1 MSGPRPHRARDD
13 FVHDPPHGIR
23 AQHRELAHTEMGADI
38 RSRYASA
45 GAAMP
50 PLVRSLGLGDPS
62 SVSRPAMA
70 HHFRPNALK
79 QGITTRRSRAYNV
92 QFGSSGQTAVASWQ
106 DDTSIVALDSR
117 TWRVRAKATGRD
129 IAWTI
134 TATELSPDERC
145 VAYSTINDVAHV
157 IRLQDPADTDMDGE
171 DGEGDMED
179 GVGISG
185 DHDGG
190 GGGDGEEGEDAPA
203 VLGAPFS
210 PSSSF
215 SPSSRSPH
223 AHRRRLISLPS
234 AAPAGHSSASFSAS
248 SSASSSSRELGVASH
263 TPMDF
268 SVEARGAAPQGAGG
282 YRGRSSRGS
291 FGIFSL
297 KWSAGGGEVVAG
309 CNDGQLRI
317 FDVESGV
324 VSDRVQAHQDDIN
337 SVCFAG
343 TGAASDVVISGS
355 DEVGTPLKV
364 WDRRALGRPVGG
376 LPGHVAGVT
385 HVSPRGDGVHVLS
398 ASKDQTIKLWDLRK
412 QLAPDHARAVAARAS
427 RAWKSFDYRWEA
439 PSYRQRSGHPSD
451 LSIATLTG
459 PVILQTLIRAYFSP
473 LESTGA
479 RYVYSGSA
487 DGAVYMFDLHNEGD
501 LCARLTHHKGPVRDV
516 SWHPQ
521 LPVLLSASFDGT
533 LGVWTY
539 RDEGAA
545 QQAAVA
551 RDWRKL
557 AKWLRRANRAARKAT
572 RESRAAALALAQ
584 QEASA
589 PLSARGARAAARSGG
604 AAEGPAGAGRGE
616 GVDGNDGASSY
627 TSSGASSV
635 PSGDDPY
642 RRRDGGGD
650 DDDDDEKED
659 DSEGG
664 GGPLRQSGLRLNA
677 AQNSLLARL
686 LGLVGGGEGGAGDE
700 EDEEDD
706 EDDEYVQDDD
716 DDDDEDEDDED
727 DDDDEGEEGGTTEE
741 EGKRRGADDE

>member
-23 AQHRELAHTEMGADI
+23 AQHREIAHTEMGADI

-92 QFGSSGQTAVASWQ
+92 QFGATGQTAVASWQ

-157 IRLQDPADTDMDGE
+157 ISLQDPADTDMDGE

-179 GVGISG
+179 GVSISG

-203 VLGAPFS
+203 VLGAPFF

-398 ASKDQTIKLWDLRK
+398 AAKDQTIKLWDLRK

-439 PSYRQRSGHPSD
+439 HRAGGGRRARRGRSRATTCRSCCCTRSRRRPRARGSGASRRPRPSARSVRELRDAKVRELEEAELRAGEEDVLGLEVAVQDVAGVDILTEVDKDARAEGLRQG
-451 LSIATLTG
+451 
-459 PVILQTLIRAYFSP
+459 P
-473 LESTGA
+473 LEL
-479 RYVYSGSA
+479 
-487 DGAVYMFDLHNEGD
+487 DG
-501 LCARLTHHKGPVRDV
+501 
-516 SWHPQ
+516 
-521 LPVLLSASFDGT
+521 VLL
-533 LGVWTY
+533 
-539 RDEGAA
+539 
-545 QQAAVA
+545 
-551 RDWRKL
+551 
-557 AKWLRRANRAARKAT
+557 
-572 RESRAAALALAQ
+572 
-584 QEASA
+584 A
-589 PLSARGARAAARSGG
+589 PLEGGGRLESGDG
-604 AAEGPAGAGRGE
+604 RPHSGGRGE
-616 GVDGNDGASSY
+616 DLGGVAPDEAKE
-627 TSSGASSV
+627 ACEV
-635 PSGDDPY
+635 VELDPAATDNGHHGRRPQGCAPP
-642 RRRDGGGD
+642 RRRRRCGWRTGLPP
-650 DDDDDEKED
+650 
-659 DSEGG
+659 SLGG
-664 GGPLRQSGLRLNA
+664 GGGRKSCVATSSSSSSRWL
-677 AQNSLLARL
+677 
-686 LGLVGGGEGGAGDE
+686 
-700 EDEEDD
+700 
-706 EDDEYVQDDD
+706 
-716 DDDDEDEDDED
+716 
-727 DDDDEGEEGGTTEE
+727 
-741 EGKRRGADDE
+741 